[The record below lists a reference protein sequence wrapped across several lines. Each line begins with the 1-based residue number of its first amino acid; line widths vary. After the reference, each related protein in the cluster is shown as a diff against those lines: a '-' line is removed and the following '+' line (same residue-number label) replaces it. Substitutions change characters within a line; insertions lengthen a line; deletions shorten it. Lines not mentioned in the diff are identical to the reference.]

1 MEASIG
7 HHLSTSAGSR
17 IITEEAF
24 VRVDALSDP
33 AERGTGGDR
42 RLVGYSTFGG
52 FVLGCIEADLCI
64 RFILQYFSRSTRLT
78 RFCTV
83 PGPRNS
89 SWFFSFFL
97 QNVGESADVL
107 R

>member
-24 VRVDALSDP
+24 VRVDALFDP

-52 FVLGCIEADLCI
+52 FVLGCIEADFASNI
-64 RFILQYFSRSTRLT
+64 S
-78 RFCTV
+78 
-83 PGPRNS
+83 
-89 SWFFSFFL
+89 FFS
-97 QNVGESADVL
+97 AVL
-107 R
+107 IQQDCAILHSFQFAKLAILSPKS